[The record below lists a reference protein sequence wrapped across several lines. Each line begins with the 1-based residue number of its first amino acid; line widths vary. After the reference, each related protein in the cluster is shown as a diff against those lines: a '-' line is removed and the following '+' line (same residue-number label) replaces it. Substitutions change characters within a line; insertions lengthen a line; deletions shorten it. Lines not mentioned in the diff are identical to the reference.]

1 MAQSIKKDKIW
12 KVSWKVTSILIQ
24 AYVTGQ
30 ACEVNPKKSAR
41 GNVEHEEAFWNF
53 TLVKTRKG
61 DLTLILSFYTETSIK
76 FYWNFDLAHSK
87 PMSQSKTRLKVWS
100 EYPHGVKN
108 HGIRKGG
115 HS

>member
-1 MAQSIKKDKIW
+1 MGPNPELNSIGFRLGKMHCNDRELLARKSSRLRVIHEITEVRPNSKHKW
-12 KVSWKVTSILIQ
+12 TAETSSILIQ

-30 ACEVNPKKSAR
+30 ECEVNPKKSAR

-76 FYWNFDLAHSK
+76 FY
-87 PMSQSKTRLKVWS
+87 
-100 EYPHGVKN
+100 
-108 HGIRKGG
+108 
-115 HS
+115 

>member
-1 MAQSIKKDKIW
+1 MHCNDRELLARKSSRLRVIHDITEVRPNSKHKW
-12 KVSWKVTSILIQ
+12 TAETSSILIQ

-30 ACEVNPKKSAR
+30 ECEVNPKKSAR

-76 FYWNFDLAHSK
+76 FYWNFDLTHSK
-87 PMSQSKTRLKVWS
+87 PMAQ
-100 EYPHGVKN
+100 
-108 HGIRKGG
+108 
-115 HS
+115 